1 MKITGC
7 FLSQNITKRR
17 KNKMKFYE
25 VKFRENSE
33 KKIVVEA
40 KNEIEAARIA
50 SIKYLEKSK
59 ESLEDKN
66 SYEVKIIVEEIKP
79 DIDDFI
85 DEISSI

>member
-1 MKITGC
+1 
-7 FLSQNITKRR
+7 
-17 KNKMKFYE
+17 MKFYE

-40 KNEIEAARIA
+40 KNEIEATRIA

>member
-1 MKITGC
+1 
-7 FLSQNITKRR
+7 
-17 KNKMKFYE
+17 MKFYE

-40 KNEIEAARIA
+40 KNEIEATRIA

-79 DIDDFI
+79 DIEDFI

>member
-1 MKITGC
+1 
-7 FLSQNITKRR
+7 
-17 KNKMKFYE
+17 MKFYE